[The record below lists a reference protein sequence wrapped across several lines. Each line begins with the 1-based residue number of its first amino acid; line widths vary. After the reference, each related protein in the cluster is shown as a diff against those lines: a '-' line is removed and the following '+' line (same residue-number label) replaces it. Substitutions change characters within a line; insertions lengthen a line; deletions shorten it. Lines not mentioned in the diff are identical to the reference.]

1 MKNLLRLKVIADENI
16 DNRIIKGLRNKG
28 FNIMSVLEDYRG
40 VSDKEVIELARN
52 KDAIVL
58 TEDKDFG
65 NWVFAHKEETKGV
78 IYLRYTSEEVNTIC
92 NSLVYLFSKYGEDLY
107 KKFVVI
113 KANKFR
119 VRNLP

>member
-1 MKNLLRLKVIADENI
+1 
-16 DNRIIKGLRNKG
+16 
-28 FNIMSVLEDYRG
+28 MSVLEDYRG